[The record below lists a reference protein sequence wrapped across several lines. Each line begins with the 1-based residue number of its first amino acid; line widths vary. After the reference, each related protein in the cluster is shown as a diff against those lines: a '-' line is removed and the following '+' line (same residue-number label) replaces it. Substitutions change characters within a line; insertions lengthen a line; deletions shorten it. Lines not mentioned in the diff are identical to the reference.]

1 MTSASVGF
9 QCPDC
14 VAEGQASVREPRTR
28 LGARIP
34 SNAFVTIGLIGA
46 CVVAFLWQYVTGI
59 NNSAGDFGM
68 FPAAIALNGE
78 YYRLFTAM
86 FLHGSLIHIGFNMYV
101 LYVFGPQLEN
111 VLGHVRFAILYLLAG
126 LGGSIASFWFSDP
139 YVLSVGASGAIF
151 GLMGAYAVVGK
162 RLGMD
167 TRQAIGLIGVNLVLG
182 FVISGVDWRAHIGG
196 LITGAAVAAI
206 MAYAPTRNRVLWQVM
221 GVLGVCVVLVALTV
235 LRDQVLTAQLAGML
249 A

>member
-14 VAEGQASVREPRTR
+14 VAEGKATVREPRTR

-34 SNAFVTIGLIGA
+34 GNSFVTIALIGA
-46 CVVAFLWQYVTGI
+46 CAVVFMWQYVAGI
-59 NNSAGDFGM
+59 NNSASDFGM
-68 FPAAIALNGE
+68 FPVAIALNGE

-111 VLGHVRFAILYLLAG
+111 VLGHVRFAVLYLLAG

-139 YVLSVGASGAIF
+139 YVLSVGASGAVF
-151 GLMGAYAVVGK
+151 GLLGAYAVVGK

-167 TRQAIGLIGVNLVLG
+167 TRQAIGLIGLNLVLG

-196 LITGAAVAAI
+196 LVTGAAVAAI
-206 MAYAPTRNRVLWQVM
+206 MAYAPARNRVLWQVM
-221 GVLGVCVVLVALTV
+221 GVLGVCAVLAVLTV
-235 LRDQVLTAQLAGML
+235 IRDQALTAQLASML
-249 A
+249 P

>member
-14 VAEGQASVREPRTR
+14 VAAGRASVREPRTR

-34 SNAFVTIGLIGA
+34 SNSYVSIGLIGA
-46 CVVAFLWQYVTGI
+46 SVLAFIWQNIAGI
-59 NNSAGDFGM
+59 NQSATNYGM
-68 FPAAIALNGE
+68 FPAAIAANGE

-86 FLHGSLIHIGFNMYV
+86 FLHGSILHIGFNMYV
-101 LYVFGPQLEN
+101 LYIFGPQLES
-111 VLGHVRFAILYLLAG
+111 VLGHVRFGVLYLLAG

-139 YVLSVGASGAIF
+139 YVVSVGASGAIF

-167 TRQAIGLIGVNLVLG
+167 TRQAMGLIGINLVLG
-182 FVISGVDWRAHIGG
+182 FVLSGVDWRAHIGG
-196 LITGAAVAAI
+196 LITGAVVAWV
-206 MAYAPTRNRVLWQVM
+206 MAYAPVRNRVLVQVA
-221 GVLGVCVVLVALTV
+221 GVLAVCAVLVVLTV
-235 LRDQVLTAQLAGML
+235 VRDQQLTALLASSL
-249 A
+249 P